1 MLVDMDA
8 LDRSRSD
15 VADPDVT
22 DSDVTDSD
30 VTDSDVAGGPVD
42 DEVTEAPETG
52 PSPTS
57 VLALVFALVGLRI
70 GLSPLHDNSFL
81 THLATGRIIVDTGHI
96 PRSDPY
102 SWTAPGAAWTVQS
115 WGASVIYAGAEKVAG
130 LMGIRIIVTVCCVA
144 LTQLVWR
151 LTKPSGSLLG
161 RLLVTVPVIAV
172 GTAYWVERPF
182 LFSLVFLMA
191 VLFALE
197 DRFDPRWLVPIMW
210 LWVNVHGSFPLAFV
224 AIGCFLV
231 GRLLDRERPT
241 VELRVL
247 LWTAVGTLVGA
258 VVSPIGWDLITFPA
272 KLLQHSEA
280 FAHTAEWESPSL
292 SESATWMY
300 LFQLILAVGLVL
312 FRRRRWRA
320 ILPVVVFGA
329 LSLQASRNIAQ
340 ASLVLIVPMA
350 FAATGLG
357 EIEGTEPRR
366 ILRPVQGALVALF
379 VLIAAVGLFRQ
390 PDAQLDKYPE
400 DAVTWMDDQG
410 MLGPDSRVVS
420 RDFVG
425 NYLEA
430 RYRRGPDAPRVFF
443 DDRVDMYPM
452 PVVDQYMELIDVNT
466 QPGPVLDDLDASAVL
481 WDTDSPF
488 GDWLEDPANGWKVV
502 HEADD
507 WIVAVPAGA
516 PNG

>member
-1 MLVDMDA
+1 MLDGVEA
-8 LDRSRSD
+8 LDEPRPGD
-15 VADPDVT
+15 LDPEPVPDE
-22 DSDVTDSD
+22 
-30 VTDSDVAGGPVD
+30 GEQGP
-42 DEVTEAPETG
+42 AAAKTG
-52 PSPTS
+52 PSLNS
-57 VLALVFALVGLRI
+57 ILALVFALVGLRI

-81 THLATGRIIVDTGHI
+81 THLATGRIILDTGHI

-102 SWTAPGAAWTVQS
+102 SWSAPGAAWTVQS
-115 WGASVIYAGAEKVAG
+115 WGASVIFAGAEKIAG
-130 LMGIRIIVTVCCVA
+130 LVGIRIVVTICCVA

-151 LTKPSGSLLG
+151 LTKPTGNLLG
-161 RLLVTVPVIAV
+161 RLLVAVPVIAV

-182 LFSLVFLMA
+182 LFSLIFLMA

-224 AIGCFLV
+224 AIGCFLL

-247 LWTAVGTLVGA
+247 MWAGIGTAVGA
-258 VVSPIGWDLITFPA
+258 VASPIGWDLITFPA

-280 FAHTAEWESPSL
+280 FDHTAEWESPSL
-292 SESATWMY
+292 SASATWMY
-300 LFQLILAVGLVL
+300 LFQLILAVGLVA
-312 FRRRRWRA
+312 FRGRRWRA

-350 FAATGLG
+350 FAAVGIG
-357 EIEGTEPRR
+357 EIRGDEPRR
-366 ILRPVQGALVALF
+366 ILRPVQIALVALF
-379 VLIAAVGLFRQ
+379 VLIAVVGIFGQ
-390 PDAQLDKYPE
+390 PDTDLGKYPE
-400 DAVTWMDDQG
+400 DPVTWMHEEG
-410 MLGPDSRVVS
+410 MLGPDSRVVT

-430 RYRRGPDAPRVFF
+430 RYGPDVKVFF

-452 PVVDQYMELIDVNT
+452 PVVDQYMELIDANT
-466 QPGPVLDDLDASAVL
+466 EPGPVLDDVDATAVL

-488 GDWLEDPANGWKVV
+488 GDWLEDPANGWKIV
-502 HEADD
+502 HREDD
-507 WIVAVPAGA
+507 WIVAVPASA

>member
-1 MLVDMDA
+1 MLVGMDA
-8 LDRSRSD
+8 LDETRPDVDESVGAGETAAD
-15 VADPDVT
+15 QVADV
-22 DSDVTDSD
+22 SES
-30 VTDSDVAGGPVD
+30 
-42 DEVTEAPETG
+42 G
-52 PSPTS
+52 PSLNTILAI
-57 VLALVFALVGLRI
+57 VLALVGLRV

-81 THLATGRIIVDTGHI
+81 THLATGRIILDTGHI

-102 SWTAPGAAWTVQS
+102 SWSAPGAAWTVQS
-115 WGASVIYAGAEKVAG
+115 WGASVIFAGMEKLAG
-130 LMGIRIIVTVCCVA
+130 LVGIRVLVAVCCVA

-151 LTKPSGSLLG
+151 ITKPANSVLG
-161 RLLVTVPVIAV
+161 RLLVSVPVIAV

-182 LFSLVFLMA
+182 LFSLIFLMA
-191 VLFALE
+191 VLFAVE
-197 DRFDPRWLVPIMW
+197 DRFDPRWLVPLMW

-247 LWTAVGTLVGA
+247 GWAALGTALGA
-258 VVSPIGWDLITFPA
+258 LLSPIGWDLITFPA

-300 LFQLILAVGLVL
+300 LFQLILAVGLVAW
-312 FRRRRWRA
+312 RGRRWRNV
-320 ILPVVVFGA
+320 LPLLVFGA

-340 ASLVLIVPMA
+340 ASLVLLVPMTV
-350 FAATGLG
+350 AATGLG
-357 EIEGTEPRR
+357 EIEGDTPKR
-366 ILRPVQGALVALF
+366 IFRPVQIALLTLF
-379 VLIAAVGLFRQ
+379 ALIAVVGVVRQ
-390 PDAQLDKYPE
+390 PDTDLGQYPE
-400 DAVTWMDDQG
+400 SSVTWMSKEG
-410 MLGPDSRVVS
+410 LLGPDSRVVT

-430 RYRRGPDAPRVFF
+430 RYGTDVPVFF

-452 PVVDQYMELIDVNT
+452 AVVDQYMELIDANAE
-466 QPGPVLDDLDASAVL
+466 PGPVLDELDASAVL
-481 WDTDSPF
+481 WDTDNAFS
-488 GDWLEDPANGWKVV
+488 DWLEDGDNGWEVV
-502 HEADD
+502 HRTDD
-507 WIVAVPAGA
+507 WIVAVPASA

>member
-1 MLVDMDA
+1 MLDDVDA
-8 LDRSRSD
+8 LDETRPE
-15 VADPDVT
+15 VLDPDGASG
-22 DSDVTDSD
+22 DE
-30 VTDSDVAGGPVD
+30 AR
-42 DEVTEAPETG
+42 EVTGAPEQG
-52 PSPTS
+52 PSLTTI
-57 VLALVFALVGLRI
+57 LGLVFALVGLRI
-70 GLSPLHDNSFL
+70 GLSPLHDNSFF
-81 THLATGRIIVDTGHI
+81 THLATGRIILDTGHI

-102 SWTAPGAAWTVQS
+102 SWSAAGAPWTVQS

-130 LMGIRIIVTVCCVA
+130 LVGIRVIVAICCVA

-182 LFSLVFLMA
+182 LFSLIFLMA

-197 DRFDPRWLVPIMW
+197 DRFDARWLVPIMW

-224 AIGCFLV
+224 AVGCFLL

-247 LWTAVGTLVGA
+247 LWVTVGTLVGG
-258 VVSPIGWDLITFPA
+258 VLSPIGWDLLTFPA
-272 KLLQHSEA
+272 KLLQNSDA

-292 SESATWMY
+292 SASATWMY
-300 LFQLILAVGLVL
+300 LFQLVLAVGLVA
-312 FRRRRWRA
+312 FRGRRWRA
-320 ILPVVVFGA
+320 IIPVVVFGA

-340 ASLVLIVPMA
+340 ASLVLIVPMV

-357 EIEGTEPRR
+357 EIEGNEPKR
-366 ILRPVQGALVALF
+366 ILRPVQIALVALF
-379 VLIAAVGLFRQ
+379 VLMAGVGIFVQ
-390 PDAQLDKYPE
+390 PDVELSKYPE
-400 DAVTWMDDQG
+400 GAVTWMEDEG
-410 MLGPDSRVVS
+410 MLGPQSRVVT

-430 RYRRGPDAPRVFF
+430 RFERGPDAPKVFF

-452 PVVDQYMELIDVNT
+452 DVVDQYMELIDANT
-466 QPGPVLDDLDASAVL
+466 QPGPVLEDVDASAVL

-488 GDWLEDPANGWKVV
+488 GDWLEDPANGWKIV
-502 HEADD
+502 HEEND
-507 WIVAVPAGA
+507 WMVAVPAT